1 MQRRIAAH
9 SHKLLLD
16 ALYYFHV
23 LVRILTKVK
32 KKMPYL
38 KRLKER
44 YECRKSYREQSLN
57 LYRRSYFSSLLRDNI
72 LGDPKII
79 GMRVIYNFR
88 CGTRYWTFMKPRVI
102 FPDKFHPGNGWL
114 VSTLL
119 LIPRIINILRAIRRD
134 NC

>member
-23 LVRILTKVK
+23 LVRTLTKVK

-44 YECRKSYREQSLN
+44 YECRKSYRE
-57 LYRRSYFSSLLRDNI
+57 
-72 LGDPKII
+72 
-79 GMRVIYNFR
+79 
-88 CGTRYWTFMKPRVI
+88 
-102 FPDKFHPGNGWL
+102 
-114 VSTLL
+114 
-119 LIPRIINILRAIRRD
+119 
-134 NC
+134 